1 MEHEHTNCTH
11 NHHHGHFNTADARM
25 SWAVVLNVALTCV
38 QIIGG
43 VMSGSL
49 ALIAEAVHNF
59 SDAAT
64 LILAL
69 AAQKIARR
77 KPDLKRT
84 YGYKKVE
91 TLSAYT
97 NFMSLIL
104 LSLWLAFE
112 AVGRLI
118 NPHPVGG
125 LMVMWISAIAVVINM
140 GTVLLMLRDAK
151 NSQNI
156 RAALIHNLA
165 DSLSSVGVIIAG
177 FLIIKTGYYWIDP
190 VITLMISAYI
200 IWHACRDLPSVVNI
214 LIDGAPE
221 HIKTDHIV
229 AEMNGVEGVLGVHH
243 LHIRRLDEHRSAL
256 EAHIV
261 AKHGVNHDV
270 LRQALRD
277 VLARF
282 KISHSSLEIED
293 KECSTPDC
301 A

>member
-1 MEHEHTNCTH
+1 MEHEHTHCTH
-11 NHHHGHFNTADARM
+11 HHHSHFNTVDARM
-25 SWAVVLNVALTCV
+25 SWAVVLNVGLTCV

-77 KPDLKRT
+77 KPDLRRT
-84 YGYKKVE
+84 YGYRKVE

-112 AVGRLI
+112 AIARLI

-125 LMVMWISAIAVVINM
+125 LTVMWVSVIAVVSNM
-140 GTVLLMLRDAK
+140 GTVLLMVRDAK

-165 DSLSSVGVIIAG
+165 DSLSSIGVIIAG

-200 IWHACRDLPSVVNI
+200 IWHAFHDLPSVVNI

-221 HIKTDHIV
+221 QINIDHVTAAIT
-229 AEMNGVEGVLGVHH
+229 AIEGVESVHH
-243 LHIRRLDEHRSAL
+243 VHIRYLNEHQYAL

-261 AKHGVNHDV
+261 QKNDV
-270 LRQALRD
+270 LGEDATRERIKNRLKD
-277 VLARF
+277 F
-282 KISHSSLEIED
+282 KIAHSTLEFEQTACAHT
-293 KECSTPDC
+293 ECM
-301 A
+301 